1 MLRRCA
7 FTLVELLVVI
17 AIIGILMSMTLPAIQ
32 SARESGRRTQCQNN
46 TRNLASAALQHMQ
59 AQGSLPSSGWGYA
72 WVGDPDKGFGR
83 RQPGG
88 WVFSLLPYVEEGNLH
103 GASKGKT
110 QADKSKLHALRIQ
123 IPLAILRCP
132 TRNRP
137 DTKPFTKKD
146 YINIS
151 SGDQPAQVAT
161 SDYAGNGGNQ
171 GFQNASP
178 NDVKGPALSYLT
190 GPDSAVETFH
200 ASGTLMKHNGATFIR
215 SEVKA
220 AHILDG
226 TSKSYLLGERY
237 LHFTSYE
244 TSVGDDD
251 QSWDSGYD
259 WDVNRW
265 SNAIPLFDQGIGS
278 TSSSANFGSAHLA
291 TFNMAFCDGT
301 VRAIP
306 YEIDPAVH
314 SSLGARNDGGKD
326 DLSSIPQ

>member
-17 AIIGILMSMTLPAIQ
+17 AIIGILMAMTLPAIQ
-32 SARESGRRTQCQNN
+32 AARESGRRTQCLNN
-46 TRNLASAALQHMQ
+46 TRNLGQASMQHLQQ
-59 AQGSLPSSGWGYA
+59 QGSFPSSGWGYR
-72 WVGDPDKGFGR
+72 WVGDPDRSFGR

-88 WVFSLLPYVEEGNLH
+88 WIYSSLPFMEEGVLH
-103 GASKGKT
+103 AAGRGKT
-110 QADKSKLHALRIQ
+110 QAEKSKLHALRIQ
-123 IPLAILRCP
+123 TPLAILRCP
-132 TRNRP
+132 SRNRP
-137 DTKPFTKKD
+137 DTKPFSKKD

-151 SGDQPAQVAT
+151 SGDQPSQVAT
-161 SDYAGNGGNQ
+161 TDYAGNGGSQ
-171 GFQNASP
+171 GFENS
-178 NDVKGPALSYLT
+178 NDVSGGT
-190 GPDSAVETFH
+190 VNTTMPDSEVESKTP
-200 ASGTLMKHNGATFIR
+200 AALLKHNGATFMR

-220 AHILDG
+220 AHLYDG
-226 TSKSYLLGERY
+226 ASKTYLLGERY

-265 SNAIPLFDQGIGS
+265 TNVAPRFDQDSGS
-278 TSSSANFGSAHLA
+278 TASNSNFGSAHLA
-291 TFNMAFCDGT
+291 TFNMAFCDGS

-314 SSLGARNDGGKD
+314 KSLGARNDGGKD